1 MGVALGR
8 SLRKLSVVPNN
19 GRLKRSEDPESPT
32 CPLLKSLEIDTLIR
46 ENRMPN
52 ISIEIPGNVPGW
64 NVFLA
69 KFVSI
74 IKDIGSLQG
83 PSFEGYKNFLSHLDV
98 VRQDVLTQIEDRTT
112 VVWDRIMKNPKVD
125 TADTEG
131 LLTEMNEG
139 VNESR
144 NEILRFIEQQ
154 EADVTELV
162 ASLKSTDFIAQ
173 LGRSVRELTRR
184 DSVSATQILKMTKN
198 LSKEINNLYAPLE
211 EKINEISRHL

>member
-1 MGVALGR
+1 ML
-8 SLRKLSVVPNN
+8 NN
-19 GRLKRSEDPESPT
+19 GRFKRSDDPEGPS
-32 CPLLKSLEIDTLIR
+32 CPLLKNIEIDAIIR
-46 ENRMPN
+46 ENRTPK
-52 ISIEIPGNVPGW
+52 IPIDIPDNVPGW

-112 VVWDRIMKNPKVD
+112 AVWDRIMKNPKVD
-125 TADTEG
+125 TADTES

-154 EADVTELV
+154 EVDVTELV
-162 ASLKSTDFIAQ
+162 ASLKSTDFITQ
-173 LGRSVRELTRR
+173 LGKSIRELTRK

-198 LSKEINNLYAPLE
+198 LGKEINNLYAPLE
-211 EKINEISRHL
+211 EKINEISSHL